1 MRRTQWATGTN
12 RPAKLNSR
20 QVGEKSAFA
29 GKMFEEPPL
38 NAVSLWQI
46 KKAKSSLALD
56 HCTLTTAISIRD

>member
-1 MRRTQWATGTN
+1 MRRTQWVTGTN
-12 RPAKLNSR
+12 QPAKQIHR
-20 QVGEKSAFA
+20 HVGEKSAFA
-29 GKMFEEPPL
+29 GKIIEDPPL